1 MELAIKLH
9 KYLTN
14 GSSSYEVLN
23 FFNRIKDKDTLALIN
38 EYFMEHF
45 NKTPNEFISEKYEL
59 DEVYAISGTLN
70 YIREPSSKNKKS
82 RIKFYEKIGYFFSA
96 EEE

>member
-14 GSSSYEVLN
+14 GSSSHEVLN
-23 FFNRIKDKDTLALIN
+23 FFNQIGDKDTLALIN

-45 NKTPNEFISEKYEL
+45 NKTPNEFIGEKYKI
-59 DEVYAISGTLN
+59 DEVYAISGTLK
-70 YIREPSSKNKKS
+70 YIREPSDKNRKSKNK
-82 RIKFYEKIGYFFSA
+82 FYAKIGYFFP
-96 EEE
+96 

>member
-14 GSSSYEVLN
+14 GATSNEVLD
-23 FFNRIKDKDTLALIN
+23 FFNQIADKDTLALIN

-45 NKTPNEFISEKYEL
+45 NKTPNEFIGEKYKV
-59 DEVYAISGTLN
+59 DEVYAISSTLK
-70 YIREPSSKNKKS
+70 YIREPSDKNRRGK
-82 RIKFYEKIGYFFSA
+82 IKFYEKIGYTFSGVV
-96 EEE
+96 